1 MDILDRLEKSGADVY
16 RTDADGDG
24 AMTFY
29 LDQHGVTPSPAV
41 LQY

>member
-16 RTDADGDG
+16 RTDADG

-29 LDQHGVTPSPAV
+29 LDKHGVTPSPAV